1 MKGVKTQLL
10 TGRLL
15 VVGASGLV
23 GSEVLRAASQP
34 DGLKIAEETRKVLG
48 GSTEDA
54 LIEAKALARLGK
66 APMPSWSTLGV
77 ARNVSG
83 LAPESMDLLDV
94 AAIERVVDRFSPDA
108 VVIASA
114 WPWVD
119 GCEQDPARSER
130 ENVQTVKNL
139 LNILGPSPRVVFFS
153 TEHVFDGL
161 APSYDEAAKTHPLG
175 VYARH
180 KREVEELLLKRGHSL
195 IARTSYV
202 FGAEERR
209 KNFMYR
215 VIDASEQRVPLK
227 VPSAQ
232 AGMPTW
238 SRWLAG
244 SSLQL
249 LGRGFEGIAHLTGPD
264 VLTKAEWAGLLARGL
279 SLPNVEIVEVPWQES
294 GQIAPRPE
302 RVRLLSTRHELH
314 HPPLLELLTAERT
327 ALIS

>member
-1 MKGVKTQLL
+1 MGVAAGRESPLDSARGERCAVRAMS
-10 TGRLL
+10 GRLL

-23 GSEVLRAASQP
+23 GSEVMRA
-34 DGLKIAEETRKVLG
+34 
-48 GSTEDA
+48 GS
-54 LIEAKALARLGK
+54 
-66 APMPSWSTLGV
+66 SWSVHGV
-77 ARNVSG
+77 ARTVSG
-83 LAPESMDLLDV
+83 LASEAMDLLDLS
-94 AAIERVVDRFSPDA
+94 AIERVVTRVDPDA

-139 LNILGPSPRVVFFS
+139 LQVLGPSPRVVFFS

-161 APSYDEAAKTHPLG
+161 APSYDEAAPTHPLS
-175 VYARH
+175 VYAKH
-180 KREVEELLLKRGHSL
+180 KRDVEELLLARGKSL
-195 IARTSYV
+195 VARTSYV
-202 FGAEERR
+202 FGAEARR

-215 VIDASEQRVPLK
+215 VIDASQQRTTLK

-238 SRWLAG
+238 ARWLAT
-244 SSLQL
+244 SAHDL

-264 VLTKAEWAGLLARGL
+264 VLTKAEWARLLATGL
-279 SLPNVEIVEVPWQES
+279 ALPNVEIAEVPWQDS

-314 HPPLLELLTAERT
+314 HPPLLELLNRERA
-327 ALIS
+327 ALLSKVN

>member
-1 MKGVKTQLL
+1 M
-10 TGRLL
+10 RLL

-23 GSEVLRAASQP
+23 GSEVLRAAT
-34 DGLKIAEETRKVLG
+34 A
-48 GSTEDA
+48 
-54 LIEAKALARLGK
+54 
-66 APMPSWSTLGV
+66 WSTHGV

-83 LAPESMDLLDV
+83 LATEAMDLLDV
-94 AAIERVVDRFSPDA
+94 RAIEKVISRFSPDA

-139 LNILGPSPRVVFFS
+139 LKVIGPSPRAVFFS

-161 APSYDEAAKTHPLG
+161 APSYDETAKTHPLS

-180 KREVEELLLKRGHSL
+180 KREVEELLLTRGHSL

-202 FGAEERR
+202 FGAEVRR

-215 VIDASEQRVPLK
+215 VIDASAQRTPLK

-238 SRWLAG
+238 SRWLAE
-244 SSLQL
+244 SSLEL
-249 LGRGFEGIAHLTGPD
+249 LSRGFEGIAHLTGPD
-264 VLTKAEWAGLLARGL
+264 VLTKAEWAGLLAKGL
-279 SLPNVEIVEVPWQES
+279 LLPNVEIVEVPWQES

-314 HPPLLELLTAERT
+314 HPPLLELLTTKRT
-327 ALIS
+327 ALLSKTN

>member
-1 MKGVKTQLL
+1 MS
-10 TGRLL
+10 GRLL

-23 GSEVLRAASQP
+23 GSEVVRAAS
-34 DGLKIAEETRKVLG
+34 A
-48 GSTEDA
+48 
-54 LIEAKALARLGK
+54 
-66 APMPSWSTLGV
+66 WSTHGV
-77 ARNVSG
+77 ARHVGG
-83 LAPESMDLLDV
+83 LATEAMDLLDV
-94 AAIERVVDRFSPDA
+94 PAIEQVVTRVNPDA

-139 LNILGPSPRVVFFS
+139 LQVLGPAVRVVFFS

-161 APSYDEAAKTHPLG
+161 SPAYDEAAPTHPLS
-175 VYARH
+175 VYAKH
-180 KREVEELLLKRGHSL
+180 KRDVEDLLLRRGRCL
-195 IARTSYV
+195 VARTSYV
-202 FGAEERR
+202 FGAEARR

-215 VIDASEQRVPLK
+215 VIDASEQRTPLK

-238 SRWLAG
+238 SRWLAT
-244 SSLQL
+244 SALDL
-249 LGRGFEGIAHLTGPD
+249 LGRGFEGLAHLTGPD
-264 VLTKAEWAGLLARGL
+264 VLTKAEWARLLATGL
-279 SLPNVEIVEVPWQES
+279 SLPNVEIVEVPWQDS

-314 HPPLLELLTAERT
+314 HPPLLELLTRERA
-327 ALIS
+327 ALLSKVN

>member
-1 MKGVKTQLL
+1 VS
-10 TGRLL
+10 GRLL

-23 GSEVLRAASQP
+23 GSEVMHAAS
-34 DGLKIAEETRKVLG
+34 R
-48 GSTEDA
+48 
-54 LIEAKALARLGK
+54 
-66 APMPSWSTLGV
+66 WSTHGV

-83 LAPESMDLLDV
+83 LATEAMDLLDQKS
-94 AAIERVVDRFSPDA
+94 IERVVNHVNPDA
-108 VVIASA
+108 VVVASA

-119 GCEQDPARSER
+119 GCEQDPARSQR

-139 LNILGPSPRVVFFS
+139 LEVLGHSARVVFFS

-161 APSYDEAAKTHPLG
+161 APAYDENAPTHPLS
-175 VYARH
+175 VYAKH
-180 KREVEELLLKRGHSL
+180 KRAVEELLLARGKSL
-195 IARTSYV
+195 VARTSYV
-202 FGAEERR
+202 FGNEVRR

-215 VIDASEQRVPLK
+215 VIDASEQKTPLK

-238 SRWLAG
+238 SRWLAA
-244 SSLQL
+244 SAMDL

-264 VLTKAEWAGLLARGL
+264 VLTKAEWARMLADGLA
-279 SLPNVEIVEVPWQES
+279 LPNVEIVEVPWQES

-314 HPPLLELLTAERT
+314 HPPLLELLTRERA
-327 ALIS
+327 ALLSKVN

>member
-1 MKGVKTQLL
+1 MS
-10 TGRLL
+10 GRLL

-23 GSEVLRAASQP
+23 GAETMRAAS
-34 DGLKIAEETRKVLG
+34 GWA
-48 GSTEDA
+48 A
-54 LIEAKALARLGK
+54 
-66 APMPSWSTLGV
+66 LGV
-77 ARNVSG
+77 ARSVAG
-83 LAPESMDLLDV
+83 LATESMDLLDLK
-94 AAIERVVDRFSPDA
+94 AIDRVVTRFTPDA

-139 LNILGPSPRVVFFS
+139 LQVIGPSPRVVFFS

-161 APSYDEAAKTHPLG
+161 LPAYDESAAPHPLS
-175 VYARH
+175 VYAKH
-180 KREVEELLLKRGHSL
+180 KRAVEELLLTRGRCL
-195 IARTSYV
+195 VARTSYV
-202 FGAEERR
+202 FGAEARR

-215 VIDASEQRVPLK
+215 VIDASAQRSPLK

-238 SRWLAG
+238 ARWLAA
-244 SSLQL
+244 SSLDL
-249 LGRGFEGIAHLTGPD
+249 LGRGFEGLAHLTGPE
-264 VLTKAEWAGLLARGL
+264 VLTKAQWARLLADGL
-279 SLPNVEIVEVPWQES
+279 ALPNVEIVEVPWQDS

-314 HPPLLELLTAERT
+314 HPPLLQLLTRERT
-327 ALIS
+327 ALLSKGD

>member
-1 MKGVKTQLL
+1 MSGV
-10 TGRLL
+10 L

-23 GSEVLRAASQP
+23 GSEVMRAAGP
-34 DGLKIAEETRKVLG
+34 GVAH
-48 GSTEDA
+48 
-54 LIEAKALARLGK
+54 
-66 APMPSWSTLGV
+66 GV
-77 ARNVSG
+77 ARRVGG
-83 LAPESMDLLDV
+83 LATEPMDLLDPS
-94 AAIERVVDRFSPDA
+94 AIERVVDRVQPET

-139 LNILGPSPRVVFFS
+139 VQVLGGRARIVFFS

-161 APSYDEAAKTHPLG
+161 APAYSEDAPTHPLS

-180 KREVEELLLKRGHSL
+180 KRDVEVLLLARGHSL
-195 IARTSYV
+195 VARTSYV
-202 FGAEERR
+202 FGWEKQR

-215 VIDASEQRVPLK
+215 VIDASEQRTPLK
-227 VPSAQ
+227 VPTAQ

-238 SRWLAG
+238 ARWLAASALELSAG
-244 SSLQL
+244 
-249 LGRGFEGIAHLTGPD
+249 GHEGIVHLTGPD
-264 VLTKAEWAGLLARGL
+264 VLTKGEWARMLAEGL

-302 RVRLLSTRHELH
+302 RVRLTSTKHALR
-314 HPPLLELLTAERT
+314 HPPLLHLLQSERS
-327 ALIS
+327 ALLSKVP